1 MGFFELFLIGI
12 GLSMDA
18 FAVAICKGLGMER
31 INKRD
36 TLLLALFFGGF
47 QALMPLT
54 GYLLYKRMN
63 RTVYGGNISG
73 AVTSK
78 YRPVIIF
85 RLAEFYLLYA
95 EMLNEV
101 DPGNADV
108 LKYVNLVRRRAGLD
122 DLEALNPAI
131 KGNQTL
137 QREAIR
143 RESRIE
149 LATEGQRYFD
159 VRRWMIAD
167 KAPGEGGQGG
177 DFHGMNVDQAQPA
190 FYTRTKLQTR
200 SFKNK
205 NYLYPIPL
213 DEIKR
218 SDVLV
223 QNPGW

>member
-1 MGFFELFLIGI
+1 MKDGKPIKATSFLPKSELYPANEAEMGTYNGVQVSKMYIDREPRFYNTVTFSGMKWHMSNQEIQFYRG
-12 GLSMDA
+12 GRDDNS
-18 FAVAICKGLGMER
+18 VADG
-31 INKRD
+31 
-36 TLLLALFFGGF
+36 A
-47 QALMPLT
+47 PLT
-54 GYLLYKRMN
+54 G
-63 RTVYGGNISG
+63 
-73 AVTSK
+73 
-78 YRPVIIF
+78 
-85 RLAEFYLLYA
+85 YLLYA

-131 KGNQTL
+131 EGNQTL

>member
-1 MGFFELFLIGI
+1 
-12 GLSMDA
+12 MD
-18 FAVAICKGLGMER
+18 FSYTTPNGVYRYVA
-31 INKRD
+31 
-36 TLLLALFFGGF
+36 
-47 QALMPLT
+47 
-54 GYLLYKRMN
+54 
-63 RTVYGGNISG
+63 
-73 AVTSK
+73 
-78 YRPVIIF
+78 
-85 RLAEFYLLYA
+85 
-95 EMLNEV
+95 
-101 DPGNADV
+101 NADREGYDREV
-108 LKYVNLVRRRAGLD
+108 PVEYGDSVSFDFAAYLFSSSIGALYYTNVKEWIPAK
-122 DLEALNPAI
+122 DLEVLNPAI
-131 KGNQTL
+131 EGNQTL

-167 KAPGEGGQGG
+167 KAPGQGGQGG
-177 DFHGMNVDQAQPA
+177 EFHGMNVDQPQPA
-190 FYTRTKLQTR
+190 YYTRTKLQTR

>member
-1 MGFFELFLIGI
+1 MADG
-12 GLSMDA
+12 A
-18 FAVAICKGLGMER
+18 
-31 INKRD
+31 
-36 TLLLALFFGGF
+36 
-47 QALMPLT
+47 PLT

-131 KGNQTL
+131 EGNQAL

>member
-1 MGFFELFLIGI
+1 
-12 GLSMDA
+12 
-18 FAVAICKGLGMER
+18 
-31 INKRD
+31 
-36 TLLLALFFGGF
+36 
-47 QALMPLT
+47 
-54 GYLLYKRMN
+54 
-63 RTVYGGNISG
+63 
-73 AVTSK
+73 
-78 YRPVIIF
+78 
-85 RLAEFYLLYA
+85 
-95 EMLNEV
+95 MLNEV

-131 KGNQTL
+131 EGNQTL

>member
-1 MGFFELFLIGI
+1 M
-12 GLSMDA
+12 
-18 FAVAICKGLGMER
+18 
-31 INKRD
+31 
-36 TLLLALFFGGF
+36 
-47 QALMPLT
+47 
-54 GYLLYKRMN
+54 
-63 RTVYGGNISG
+63 
-73 AVTSK
+73 TSK

-101 DPGNADV
+101 DPTNADV
-108 LKYVNLVRRRAGLD
+108 LKYVNLVRSRAGLE
-122 DLEALNPAI
+122 DLEVLNPAI
-131 KGNQTL
+131 EGNQAL

-167 KAPGEGGQGG
+167 KAPGQGGQGG
-177 DFHGMNVDQAQPA
+177 EFHGMNVDQPQPA
-190 FYTRTKLQTR
+190 YYTRTKLQTR